1 MPNAGVFVDIWTS
14 FCALPLWVMAF
25 LGPISLITPS
35 FVSDPMGFLVAALAG
50 GGMLTNQ
57 MVVSGH
63 RGFAM
68 LVSGGHVLA
77 WAPLVLRQILARPMA
92 NGAYGIYLKI
102 LLGVNRLS
110 LLCDIIDL
118 RLWLDGVRR
127 VPGHERSA

>member
-1 MPNAGVFVDIWTS
+1 
-14 FCALPLWVMAF
+14 
-25 LGPISLITPS
+25 
-35 FVSDPMGFLVAALAG
+35 
-50 GGMLTNQ
+50 MLTNQ

-92 NGAYGIYLKI
+92 NGAYGIYLTI